1 MQMFPRMTISA
12 RLGLAFGMIILVTV
26 LLLAFVMHNGNKVDA
41 MAIDIRDR
49 QYVAIHALA
58 DMQALSERLYGLAGH
73 HLLNK
78 DKKDITAAMQSADQL
93 VQHYAALEN
102 EFLTRTRSA
111 KNLSFHAQAATVWNR
126 MEKNFRII
134 TDLHTAGDVHQALT
148 LYHNS
153 FETDIAAYR
162 DITDALE
169 AEQLLILSATT
180 AQMSQAI
187 QSTHIS
193 LLVAV
198 GGIVLIALIAGFGV
212 SRTVSQPIQ
221 RLTQLMTQMS
231 EGQLDTA
238 VPDRTRTDEIGH
250 MAVALDVFRRNSLE
264 ARRLSH
270 DKERRAQE
278 IEKLLGGF
286 NTSVSAVLKTVSSAA
301 TELESTAG
309 EMSAVASE
317 TNRQAN
323 TTQTAAQET
332 SMNVGT
338 VAAAAEEISASLS
351 EISRQVVRAT
361 GIVNTAV
368 QQARET
374 DSIVTSLDNA
384 AQKIGDIVK
393 LISAIAEQTNL
404 LALNA
409 TIEAARAGD
418 AGKGFAVVAAEVKSL
433 AGQTAHATDDIAA
446 QVSAMQQSATTA
458 VDAIRGMLKTISSI
472 NDSTTTI
479 AAAVEEQTAA
489 TGEIAQSVGLAA
501 KGSRDVS
508 ENILHVNTAAL
519 RTGTASA
526 QVLSAAR
533 ELSRES
539 ENLKQKVDK
548 FFNDIRAA

>member
-1 MQMFPRMTISA
+1 MRLLPSMTISA
-12 RLGLAFGMIILVTV
+12 RLALSFALIIAVTIPM
-26 LLLAFVMHNGNKVDA
+26 LAFVMHNGNKVDA
-41 MAIDIRDR
+41 MALDIRDR

-58 DMQALSERLYGLAGH
+58 DMQTLAERLYGLAGH
-73 HLLNK
+73 NLLSTNK
-78 DKKDITAAMQSADQL
+78 QDITAALQHATEL
-93 VQHYAALEN
+93 VQTYAQLEN
-102 EFLTRTRSA
+102 EFLSRTRSTKTLA
-111 KNLSFHAQAATVWNR
+111 LHKETADTWALLKKGFHT
-126 MEKNFRII
+126 I
-134 TDLHTAGDVHQALT
+134 TDISASENKDKAVAF
-148 LYHNS
+148 YHDS
-153 FETDIAAYR
+153 FEKDIATYR
-162 DITDALE
+162 TITDEIE
-169 AEQLLILSATT
+169 AEQLQILLATT
-180 AQMSQAI
+180 RQMSRAI
-187 QSTHIS
+187 FITHAS
-193 LLVAV
+193 LLTSV
-198 GGIVLIALIAGFGV
+198 GGIVLIALIAGIGIA
-212 SRTVSQPIQ
+212 RTVSKPIQ

-238 VPDRTRTDEIGH
+238 VPDMARADEMGA

-264 ARRLSH
+264 ARRLSS
-270 DKERRAQE
+270 DKEHRAQQ

-286 NTSVSAVLKTVSSAA
+286 NASVSGVLKTVASAA

-309 EMSAVASE
+309 EMSSVASE

-332 SMNVGT
+332 SLNVET
-338 VAAAAEEISASLS
+338 VAAAAEEITASLS

-361 GIVNTAV
+361 NIVNAAV
-368 QQARET
+368 QQAQET
-374 DSIVTSLDNA
+374 DNIVTSLDNA

-393 LISAIAEQTNL
+393 LISAVAEQTNL

-446 QVSAMQQSATTA
+446 QVSAMQQSASSA
-458 VDAIRGMLKTISSI
+458 VNAIRGMLKTITSI

-501 KGSRDVS
+501 RGSRAVS
-508 ENILHVNTAAL
+508 ENILHVNTAAM

-526 QVLSAAR
+526 QVLAAAR

-539 ENLKQKVDK
+539 ENLKQKVDQ

>member
-1 MQMFPRMTISA
+1 M
-12 RLGLAFGMIILVTV
+12 
-26 LLLAFVMHNGNKVDA
+26 
-41 MAIDIRDR
+41 
-49 QYVAIHALA
+49 AIHALA
-58 DMQALSERLYGLAGH
+58 DMQTLSERLYGLAGH
-73 HLLNK
+73 NLLSANEK
-78 DKKDITAAMQSADQL
+78 DTEIARQSADQIMRD
-93 VQHYAALEN
+93 YARLEK
-102 EFLTRTRSA
+102 EFLTRTRSSA
-111 KNLSFHAQAATVWNR
+111 NLSRHEQTAAVWDR
-126 MEKNFRII
+126 LEKNFHTI
-134 TDLHTAGDVHQALT
+134 TAANVAKNKTQALA
-148 LYHNS
+148 LYHNN
-153 FETDIAAYR
+153 FETDIDTYR
-162 DITDALE
+162 GITVAIE
-169 AEQLLILSATT
+169 AEQLQLLSSTT
-180 AQMSQAI
+180 QRMSDAVR
-187 QSTHIS
+187 STHVS

-198 GGIVLIALIAGFGV
+198 GGIVLIALMAGFSV
-212 SRTVSQPIQ
+212 SKTVSQPIQ
-221 RLTQLMTQMS
+221 RLTLLMTQMS
-231 EGQLDTA
+231 EGQLDTV
-238 VPDRTRTDEIGH
+238 VPDRARTDEIGH

-270 DKERRAQE
+270 DKEHRAQE

-286 NTSVSAVLKTVSSAA
+286 NTSVSSVLKTVSSAA

-309 EMSAVASE
+309 EMSQVASE

-323 TTQTAAQET
+323 TTQAAAQET
-332 SMNVGT
+332 SVNVGT

-351 EISRQVVRAT
+351 EISRQVVLAT

-368 QQARET
+368 KQARET
-374 DSIVTSLDNA
+374 DNIVTSLDNA

-446 QVSAMQQSATTA
+446 QVSAMQQSATSA

-539 ENLKQKVDK
+539 ESLKQKVDK